1 MARREAAWP
10 IVATREIMAR
20 LTDRNFL
27 VSTGFTLVLIVGIF
41 AVQAFV
47 AARSGVP
54 QIAVTGP
61 EGPEATQIVRA
72 AGEGGV
78 PGGQAPEPVD
88 VPDAAAARAAL
99 ADGSV
104 DAWLHRDGGAWVL
117 TGQDEPGTLLAA
129 GVRQAVRDH
138 VMTANAAAAGTSME
152 ALEAGSRLSVRA
164 VSGSGGADDGG
175 QAVNRIA
182 GAVFAMLFYIA
193 SVMFGMA
200 IANSVVEEKQSR
212 IVEILATAIPLRQL
226 LVGKVL
232 GNAAL
237 AMGQLVLF
245 VGVALVGVSF
255 TDYGAMLPGLLG
267 PSAWF
272 LVFFAVGFVA
282 LACVWA
288 VCGSLASRTE
298 DLQATTM
305 PMTMLLVGLLFLG
318 LMGTG
323 TTQVIASYVPI
334 ASVVTMPARLLA
346 GTAAWWEPVLSLAL
360 TLAAAA
366 ALIAI
371 AERIYRR
378 SLLQTGGRLSL
389 RQALRVQE

>member
-10 IVATREIMAR
+10 IVATREIIAR

-47 AARSGVP
+47 AARSGAP
-54 QIAVTGP
+54 QIAVTGA

-117 TGQDEPGTLLAA
+117 TGQDEPGALLAA
-129 GVRQAVRDH
+129 GLRQAVRDH

-152 ALEAGSRLSVRA
+152 ALDAGSRLSVRA
-164 VSGSGGADDGG
+164 VSGAGDDGAA

-200 IANSVVEEKQSR
+200 IASSVVEEKQSR

-245 VGVALVGVSF
+245 VGVGLVGLSF

-272 LVFFAVGFVA
+272 LVFFAIGFVA

-305 PMTMLLVGLLFLG
+305 PMTMLLVGLLLLG
-318 LMGTG
+318 LMGSG

-334 ASVVTMPARLLA
+334 ASVVAMPARLLA

-366 ALIAI
+366 VLIAI

-378 SLLQTGGRLSL
+378 SLLQTGGRLSV

>member
-1 MARREAAWP
+1 MERREAAWP
-10 IVATREIMAR
+10 VVATREIMAR

-47 AARSGVP
+47 AARSGAP
-54 QIAVTGP
+54 QIAVTGA
-61 EGPEATQIVRA
+61 EGAEATQIVRA

-78 PGGQAPEPVD
+78 PGAQAPEPVD

-117 TGQDEPGTLLAA
+117 TGQDEPGPLLAA
-129 GVRQAVRDH
+129 GLGAAVRDH
-138 VMTANAAAAGTSME
+138 VMAANATAAGTSM
-152 ALEAGSRLSVRA
+152 ATLEAGSRLSVRA
-164 VSGSGGADDGG
+164 VSDGG
-175 QAVNRIA
+175 GGEAQAVNRIA

-200 IANSVVEEKQSR
+200 IASSVVEEKQSR

-255 TDYGAMLPGLLG
+255 TDSGAMLPGLLG

-305 PMTMLLVGLLFLG
+305 PMTMLLVGLLLLG
-318 LMGTG
+318 LMGSG

-371 AERIYRR
+371 AGRIYRR

>member
-1 MARREAAWP
+1 
-10 IVATREIMAR
+10 
-20 LTDRNFL
+20 
-27 VSTGFTLVLIVGIF
+27 
-41 AVQAFV
+41 
-47 AARSGVP
+47 
-54 QIAVTGP
+54 
-61 EGPEATQIVRA
+61 
-72 AGEGGV
+72 
-78 PGGQAPEPVD
+78 
-88 VPDAAAARAAL
+88 
-99 ADGSV
+99 
-104 DAWLHRDGGAWVL
+104 LHRDGGAWVL
-117 TGQDEPGTLLAA
+117 TGQDEPGPLLAA
-129 GVRQAVRDH
+129 GLGAAVRDH
-138 VMTANAAAAGTSME
+138 VMAANATAAGTSM
-152 ALEAGSRLSVRA
+152 ATLEAGSRLSVRA
-164 VSGSGGADDGG
+164 VSDGG
-175 QAVNRIA
+175 GGEAQAVNRIA

-200 IANSVVEEKQSR
+200 IASSVVEEKQSR

-255 TDYGAMLPGLLG
+255 TDSGAMLPGLLG

-272 LVFFAVGFVA
+272 LVFFAVGFMA

-305 PMTMLLVGLLFLG
+305 PMTMLLVGLLLLG
-318 LMGTG
+318 LMGSG

-371 AERIYRR
+371 AGRIYRR